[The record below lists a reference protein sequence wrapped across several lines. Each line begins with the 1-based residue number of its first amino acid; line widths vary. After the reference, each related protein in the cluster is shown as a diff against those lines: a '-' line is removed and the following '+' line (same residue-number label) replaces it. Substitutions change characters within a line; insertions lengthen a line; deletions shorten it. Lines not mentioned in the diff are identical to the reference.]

1 MARVKQSADLR
12 SRDSRKR
19 QKARSEPYWFGIERG
34 LSLGYRKTREGG
46 AWIIRRYDPDY
57 DPGQG
62 RRKGRHFEER
72 IGTADDHRD
81 ADGSEV
87 LDFSQAQRKA
97 MANAKLD
104 AERASGRNF
113 TVADAVADYLDF
125 LRTHRKSAH
134 DAEVKFKAY
143 VIPTLGEKRVADLKP
158 ADFDAWL
165 AVALK
170 RQRRHRPR
178 VRPPVKNPRK
188 ATIAAAEAAKA
199 AKAAAKEAKKV
210 EAAELQRRRKA
221 TLNRVIGMLK
231 ACLNYAHAQH
241 KVPSRDA
248 WGRLKKFRAVDSA
261 RLRWLTEDESMRLL
275 NACAPDL
282 RRLVEAGLLT
292 GCREGELLA
301 AKARDF
307 DPQSETLLIPDG
319 KSGKPRRVPLS
330 QEGVD
335 LFESLTAGRKPD
347 EQVFT
352 RTDDF
357 PWHRAAVVRAM
368 QDANKAAT
376 IDPPATFYTLRHTY
390 ASHLVQAGVP
400 LLYVASALGHRD
412 TRMVEKH
419 YGHFAPS
426 QVADAIREKLPTFGI
441 RNTTKV
447 RRLHRPREKTRT
459 Q

>member
-1 MARVKQSADLR
+1 MARVRQSADLR

-19 QKARSEPYWFGIERG
+19 LKARSEPYWFIVERG

-46 AWIIRRYDPDY
+46 AWIIRRYYPAT
-57 DPGQG
+57 
-62 RRKGRHFEER
+62 RRHFEER

-81 ADGSEV
+81 ADGTEV
-87 LDFSQAQRKA
+87 LDFGQVQRKA
-97 MANAKLD
+97 LAEAKVD
-104 AERASGRNF
+104 AERASGRSY
-113 TVADAVADYLDF
+113 TVADAAADYLEF
-125 LRTHRKSAH
+125 LRSHRKSAH
-134 DAEVKFKAY
+134 DAEIKFKAY
-143 VIPTLGEKRVADLKP
+143 VLPTLGDKRVADLKP

-165 AVALK
+165 TAALR
-170 RQRRHRPR
+170 RQRKYRPR
-178 VRPPVKNPRK
+178 TRPPVKRPRK
-188 ATIAAAEAAKA
+188 SQKA
-199 AKAAAKEAKKV
+199 PSKVAKEVRKV

-221 TLNRVIGMLK
+221 TLNRVIATLK

-261 RLRWLTEDESMRLL
+261 RMRWLTEDETKRLL

-282 RRLVEAGLLT
+282 RRLAQGGLLS

-301 AKARDF
+301 TQVRDF
-307 DPQSETLLIPDG
+307 DPQSETLLIPDS

-330 QEGVD
+330 KEGVD
-335 LFESLTAGRKPD
+335 LFESLTAGQPPD
-347 EQVFT
+347 EHIFA
-352 RTDDF
+352 RTDGF

-368 QDANKAAT
+368 REANAAAK

-400 LLYVASALGHRD
+400 LLFVASALGHRD

-426 QVADAIREKLPTFGI
+426 QVADAIREKLPSFGI
-441 RNTTKV
+441 RISSKV
-447 RRLHRPREKTRT
+447 RRLRRS
-459 Q
+459 